1 MLVKRGRKAFSTIL
15 KQFEHKREVMRKYDI
30 TSKGYDELYGDEQLD
45 KYRLAFKNINDVG
58 KTVLDVGCG
67 TGLLYSFI
75 NSKKQQF
82 RSMGMYI
89 GIDISYGMLEKAKP
103 KIDQGTILAELIRAD
118 ADFLPFR
125 SKVFDSVFAFM
136 LLQNMPNPNVTCY
149 ELLRVLKDKGLL
161 ILSIPKST
169 NVNINLQVEKIEK
182 AKIKDIILLLK
193 LNNRFTT

>member
-1 MLVKRGRKAFSTIL
+1 MLSKRERKVFLTIL
-15 KQFEHKREVMRKYDI
+15 KEFEHKREVIRKYDI
-30 TSKGYDELYGDEQLD
+30 TSKGYDELYEDEQLD
-45 KYRLAFKNINDVG
+45 KYRLSFKNINDIG

-82 RSMGMYI
+82 RNMKMYV
-89 GIDISYGMLEKAKP
+89 GVDISYGMLKKAKP
-103 KIDQGTILAELIRAD
+103 KIGKGTILADLIRAD

-125 SKVFDSVFAFM
+125 GKIFDSVFAFT

-149 ELLRVLKDKGLL
+149 ELLRVLRDKGVLV
-161 ILSIPKST
+161 LSIPKST

-182 AKIKDIILLLK
+182 AKVKDTILLLK
-193 LNNRFTT
+193 LNNRLTT

>member
-82 RSMGMYI
+82 RSTGMYI

-125 SKVFDSVFAFM
+125 SKVFDSVFAFT

-169 NVNINLQVEKIEK
+169 NVNIDLQVEKIEK
-182 AKIKDIILLLK
+182 AKIKDTILLLK

>member
-1 MLVKRGRKAFSTIL
+1 MLVKRERKAFLTIL
-15 KQFEHKREVMRKYDI
+15 KEFEHKREVMRKYDI

-82 RSMGMYI
+82 RNIGTYI

-103 KIDQGTILAELIRAD
+103 KMVKRTILADLIRAD

-125 SKVFDSVFAFM
+125 SKVFDSVFAFT

-149 ELLRVLKDKGLL
+149 EFLRVLRDKGLL

-169 NVNINLQVEKIEK
+169 NVNIDLQVEKIEK
-182 AKIKDIILLLK
+182 AKIKDTILLLK
-193 LNNRFTT
+193 LNNKFTT